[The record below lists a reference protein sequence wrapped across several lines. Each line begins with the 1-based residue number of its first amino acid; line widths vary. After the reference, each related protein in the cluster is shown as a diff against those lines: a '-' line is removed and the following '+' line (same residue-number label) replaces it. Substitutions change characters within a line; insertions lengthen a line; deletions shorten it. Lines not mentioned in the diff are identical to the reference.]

1 MGKTITT
8 VIISVICT
16 LLVVAGVAAVALP
29 KVIDQAKTAA
39 VTNFDDEYQEIAYIL
54 DESFDPVIQ
63 PNYMITGLIMSPD
76 FQEYLDQGVQNGWWT
91 EEFLEQFLID
101 EALPIFFTNYHVL
114 FSVLL
119 GSDPVQDAGQKLTII
134 KSKVQSIVLAI
145 KGKIG
150 VLSGLLNSPTVANLK
165 AAIGTLEANK
175 ETILGLI
182 ATLQSL
188 DVDHINDVVSQ
199 LKGGL
204 AELQD
209 VIDTLKAID
218 FSNIKDTLANV
229 EDNLGSVVATLEDV
243 IAKIQAIDTD
253 SIEQTIATL
262 KDVVAQL
269 QAIDKDELQATIE
282 KLTAVIETIK
292 GLDFDAIEE
301 LVVNLKALIE
311 KIENEGFDGILQDVL
326 SNVLESDAIQNILSQ
341 LGGLEST
348 LENLLKVLNIYITK
362 FVDFDSDYNFFEP
375 ITIGDKEVDLSDYA
389 RLLNVVDVYI
399 PEDGYAYDNGGTP
412 AKPGDDT
419 VTITKLYLGF
429 EIDGQATTN
438 VLSGP
443 VTITGSN
450 AFALNTLGL
459 DKVIGQIN
467 NLI

>member
-29 KVIDQAKTAA
+29 KVIDQAKAAA

-54 DESFDPVIQ
+54 DESFEPVIQ

-134 KSKVQSIVLAI
+134 RSKVQSIILAI
-145 KGKIG
+145 KEKIG

-218 FSNIKDTLANV
+218 FSNVKETLTNV

-243 IAKIQAIDTD
+243 IAKIQALDTD

-282 KLTAVIETIK
+282 KLTAIIETIK
-292 GLDFDAIEE
+292 GLDFEAIEQ
-301 LVVNLKALIE
+301 LVVNLKALID
-311 KIENEGFDGILQDVL
+311 KIENEGFDGILQDIL
-326 SNVLESDAIQNILSQ
+326 SNILESDVIQNIISQ

-443 VTITGSN
+443 VTISGSN

>member
-16 LLVVAGVAAVALP
+16 LLVVAGVAAIALP

-119 GSDPVQDAGQKLTII
+119 GSDPVQEAGQKLTII

-218 FSNIKDTLANV
+218 FSNIKETLANV
-229 EDNLGSVVATLEDV
+229 EDNLGSVLATLEDV
-243 IAKIQAIDTD
+243 IAKVQAIDTD

-269 QAIDKDELQATIE
+269 QAIDKDELQVTIE

-311 KIENEGFDGILQDVL
+311 KIENEGFAGILQDVL

-375 ITIGDKEVDLSDYA
+375 ITIGDKVVDLSDYA

>member
-63 PNYMITGLIMSPD
+63 TNYMITGLIMSPD

-165 AAIGTLEANK
+165 AAIGTLQANK

-218 FSNIKDTLANV
+218 FSNIKETLANV

-243 IAKIQAIDTD
+243 IAKVQAIDTD

-375 ITIGDKEVDLSDYA
+375 ITIGEKVVDLSDYA

>member
-39 VTNFDDEYQEIAYIL
+39 VTNFDDEYQELSYIL
-54 DESFDPVIQ
+54 DESFEPVIQ

-119 GSDPVQDAGQKLTII
+119 GSDPVQNAGEQLTII
-134 KSKVQSIVLAI
+134 GTKVKAIITTVKSK
-145 KGKIG
+145 IG
-150 VLSGLLNSPTVANLK
+150 ALSGLLNSPTVSNLK
-165 AAIGTLEANK
+165 SAIAKLEANK
-175 ETILGLI
+175 ETIIGLI

-188 DVDHINDVVSQ
+188 DVDHINDIVSQ

-204 AELQD
+204 SELQG
-209 VIDTLKAID
+209 VIDALKSID
-218 FSNIKDTLANV
+218 FANIKDTLANV
-229 EDNLGSVVATLEDV
+229 EDNLGEVVATLEDV

-253 SIEQTIATL
+253 SIEETIATL
-262 KDVVAQL
+262 KDIVAQL
-269 QAIDKDELQATIE
+269 QAIDKEELQSTIE
-282 KLTAVIETIK
+282 KITSVIETIK
-292 GLDFDAIEE
+292 GLDFAELEE
-301 LVVNLKALIE
+301 LVANLKALIE

-326 SNVLESDAIQNILSQ
+326 GNVLESDAIQNILAN
-341 LGGLEST
+341 LGNLEST

-362 FVDFDSDYNFFEP
+362 FVDFDSDYNFFNP
-375 ITIGDKEVDLSDYA
+375 ITIGDKEVDLSAYA

-399 PEDGYAYDNGGTP
+399 PEDGYSYDTGGTP

-459 DKVIGQIN
+459 DKVFNQIN